1 MAKPAAKTAPQ
12 AERKNEC
19 IQARVT
25 PTERKR
31 FEQVAARQRLSLSE
45 AARQLIVR
53 AVAAQDEA

>member
-1 MAKPAAKTAPQ
+1 VAKPAAKTAPQ

-25 PTERKR
+25 ATERKQ
-31 FEQVAARQRLSLSE
+31 FEQVAARQQLSMSE

-53 AVAAQDEA
+53 AVAEEG